1 MAEEREKEQSVSP
14 EEQTTEAPSLLDEIV
29 TATKL
34 KPKDEA
40 YSLAKKGVEALIAQ
54 LVEPGRKVEKVSK
67 ATVDEMIAE
76 IDKKLSLQVDAILH
90 HPEFQKLE
98 SSWRSLNFLVDKT
111 DFRENIRLELLNV
124 SKEDLLEDFEDAPEV
139 TKSGLYKTVY
149 TAEYGQFGGKPYG
162 NIIADYEFGPGPQDI
177 KLLQYVASVA
187 SMSHAPFIA
196 AAGPEFFGLEDF
208 NGLPNVKDL
217 KSTFEGPQ
225 YIKWNSFRESE
236 DSRYVSLT
244 LPRFLLRLPY
254 GPDTKPVKTFNYEE
268 DVSASHEDYLW
279 GNTAFAFATR
289 ITDSFAKYRWCTN
302 IIGPLGGGAVED
314 LPVHQFESMG
324 AIQTKI
330 PTEVLV
336 SDRREFELAE
346 EGFISLAMRKGSDNA
361 CFFSANSVQK
371 PKSFGISPEGKEAQL
386 NYKLGTE
393 MPYMFVANRLAHY
406 LKVIQRENIGSWKE
420 RTDLDRE
427 LNAWIRQ
434 YIADQDN
441 PSAETRSRRPLRQAQ
456 ITVEDVEGEPGWYRV
471 GLKVRPHFKYMGAYF
486 TLSLVGK
493 LDKE

>member
-1 MAEEREKEQSVSP
+1 MAEKREQEKPVSV
-14 EEQTTEAPSLLDEIV
+14 EEKTADAPSLLDDIV
-29 TATKL
+29 TATRL
-34 KPKDEA
+34 KPKDEG
-40 YSLAKKGVEALIAQ
+40 YSLAKKGVEALMSQ
-54 LVEPGRKVEKVSK
+54 LVEPGRKVDKISK
-67 ATVDEMIAE
+67 ALVDEMIAE
-76 IDKKLSLQVDAILH
+76 IDQKLSLQVDAVLH
-90 HPEFQKLE
+90 HAEIQKLE
-98 SSWRSLNFLVDKT
+98 SAWRGLKYLVDKT

-124 SKEDLLEDFEDAPEV
+124 SKEDLLEDFEDSPEV
-139 TKSGLYKTVY
+139 TKSGLYKTLY

-162 NIIADYEFGPGPQDI
+162 NIIANYEFGPGPQDV
-177 KLLQYVASVA
+177 KLLQHIASVSA
-187 SMSHAPFIA
+187 MAHAPFFA
-196 AAGPEFFGLEDF
+196 AAGSEFFGLDNF
-208 NGLPNVKDL
+208 KGIPNLKDL
-217 KSTFEGPQ
+217 KSIFEGPQ
-225 YIKWNSFRESE
+225 YIKWQSFRESE
-236 DSRYVSLT
+236 DSRYVALT

-254 GPDTKPVKTFNYEE
+254 GAETKPVKAFNYEE
-268 DVSASHEDYLW
+268 SVSASHEHYLW
-279 GNTAFAFATR
+279 GNTAFTFATR
-289 ITDSFAKYRWCTN
+289 LTDSFAKYRWCTN

-324 AIQTKI
+324 AVQTKI
-330 PTEVLV
+330 PTEVLI

-346 EGFISLAMRKGSDNA
+346 EGFISLTMRKGSDNA

-371 PKSFGISPEGKEAQL
+371 PKYFGMSPEGKEAEL
-386 NYKLGTE
+386 NFKLGTQL
-393 MPYMFVANRLAHY
+393 PYMFVANRLAHY

-471 GLKVRPHFKYMGAYF
+471 GMKVRPHFKYMGAYF

>member
-1 MAEEREKEQSVSP
+1 MAEEREKEKPVSV
-14 EEQTTEAPSLLDEIV
+14 EEKTAEAPSLLDDIV
-29 TATKL
+29 TATRL
-34 KPKDEA
+34 KPKDEG
-40 YSLAKKGVEALIAQ
+40 YSLAKKGVEALMSQ
-54 LVEPGRKVEKVSK
+54 LVEPGRKVDKVSK
-67 ATVDEMIAE
+67 ALVDEMIAE
-76 IDKKLSLQVDAILH
+76 IDQKLSLQVDAVLH
-90 HPEFQKLE
+90 HAELQKLE
-98 SSWRSLNFLVDKT
+98 SAWRGLKYLVDKT
-111 DFRENIRLELLNV
+111 DFRENIRLELINV
-124 SKEDLLEDFEDAPEV
+124 SKEDLLEDFEDSPEV

-162 NIIADYEFGPGPQDI
+162 NIIANYEFGPGPQDV
-177 KLLQYVASVA
+177 KLLQHIASVA
-187 SMSHAPFIA
+187 AMAHAPFFA
-196 AAGPEFFGLEDF
+196 AAGSEFFGLDNF
-208 NGLPNVKDL
+208 KGIPNLKDL
-217 KSTFEGPQ
+217 KSIFEGPQ
-225 YIKWNSFRESE
+225 YIKWQSFRESE
-236 DSRYVSLT
+236 DSRYVALT

-254 GPDTKPVKTFNYEE
+254 GAETKPVKAFNYEE
-268 DVSASHEDYLW
+268 NVSASHEHYLW
-279 GNTAFAFATR
+279 GNTAFTFASR
-289 ITDSFAKYRWCTN
+289 LTDSFAKYRWCTN

-324 AIQTKI
+324 AVQTKI
-330 PTEVLV
+330 PTEVLI

-371 PKSFGISPEGKEAQL
+371 PKYFGTSAEGKDAEL
-386 NYKLGTE
+386 NFKLGTQL
-393 MPYMFVANRLAHY
+393 PYMFVANRLAHY

-471 GLKVRPHFKYMGAYF
+471 GMKVRPHFKYMGAYF

>member
-1 MAEEREKEQSVSP
+1 MA
-14 EEQTTEAPSLLDEIV
+14 
-29 TATKL
+29 
-34 KPKDEA
+34 
-40 YSLAKKGVEALIAQ
+40 
-54 LVEPGRKVEKVSK
+54 
-67 ATVDEMIAE
+67 
-76 IDKKLSLQVDAILH
+76 
-90 HPEFQKLE
+90 
-98 SSWRSLNFLVDKT
+98 
-111 DFRENIRLELLNV
+111 
-124 SKEDLLEDFEDAPEV
+124 
-139 TKSGLYKTVY
+139 
-149 TAEYGQFGGKPYG
+149 
-162 NIIADYEFGPGPQDI
+162 
-177 KLLQYVASVA
+177 
-187 SMSHAPFIA
+187 HAPFIA
-196 AAGPEFFGLEDF
+196 AAGPEFFGLDDF
-208 NGLPNVKDL
+208 NGLPNMKDL
-217 KSTFEGPQ
+217 RSIFEGPQ
-225 YIKWNSFRESE
+225 YIKWQSFRESE
-236 DSRYVSLT
+236 DARYVALT

-254 GPDTKPVKTFNYEE
+254 GPDTKPVKAFNYEE
-268 DVSASHEDYLW
+268 DVSASHEHYLW
-279 GNTAFAFATR
+279 GNTAFAFASR

-330 PTEVLV
+330 PTEVLI

-346 EGFISLAMRKGSDNA
+346 EGFVSLAMRKGSDNA
-361 CFFSANSVQK
+361 CFFSANSAQK
-371 PKSFGISPEGKEAQL
+371 PKNFGISPEGKEAEL

-393 MPYMFVANRLAHY
+393 LPYMFVANRLAHY

-434 YIADQDN
+434 YVADQDN

>member
-1 MAEEREKEQSVSP
+1 MAEEREQEKTVTP
-14 EEQTTEAPSLLDEIV
+14 EEQTTEAPSLLDDIV
-29 TATKL
+29 TATRL
-34 KPKDEA
+34 KPKDEG
-40 YSLAKKGVEALIAQ
+40 YSLAKKGVEALITQ

-76 IDKKLSLQVDAILH
+76 IDKKLSLQVDGILH
-90 HPEFQKLE
+90 HADFQKLE
-98 SSWRSLNFLVDKT
+98 SAWNSLKFLIDNT
-111 DFRENIRLELLNV
+111 DFRENIRMELLSA

-139 TKSGLYKTVY
+139 TKSGLYKTLY

-162 NIIADYEFGPGPQDI
+162 NIIANYEFGPGPQDI
-177 KLLQYVASVA
+177 KLLQYVASVSA
-187 SMSHAPFIA
+187 MSHAPFIA
-196 AAGPEFFGLEDF
+196 AAGPEFFGLDDF
-208 NGLPNVKDL
+208 NGLPNLKDL
-217 KSTFEGPQ
+217 KSIFEGPQ
-225 YIKWNSFRESE
+225 YIKWQSFRELE
-236 DSRYVSLT
+236 DARYVALT

-254 GPDTKPVKTFNYEE
+254 GPDTKPVKAFNYEE
-268 DVSASHEDYLW
+268 DVSASHEHYLW
-279 GNTAFAFATR
+279 GNTAFTFASR
-289 ITDSFAKYRWCTN
+289 LTDSFAKYRWCTN
-302 IIGPLGGGAVED
+302 VIGPLGGGAVED

-324 AIQTKI
+324 ALQTKI
-330 PTEVLV
+330 PTEVLI

-371 PKSFGISPEGKEAQL
+371 PKYFGISPEGKEAEL
-386 NYKLGTE
+386 NFKLGTQL
-393 MPYMFVANRLAHY
+393 PYMFVANRLAHY